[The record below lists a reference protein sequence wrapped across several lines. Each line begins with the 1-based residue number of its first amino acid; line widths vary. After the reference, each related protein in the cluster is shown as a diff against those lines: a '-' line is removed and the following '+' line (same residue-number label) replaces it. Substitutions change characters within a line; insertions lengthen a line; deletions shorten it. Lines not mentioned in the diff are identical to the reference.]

1 MIARFLFLLLESIK
15 GLFRAKIPALIS
27 SMTIAITLIVFTI
40 AYFGY
45 INFYDYSMEFKK
57 RYRIDVFF
65 DTEISGSDA
74 KGIFQ
79 NILLIDCIKQGKYID
94 KKEAAEIFKVYFN
107 AEIEKV
113 IGNNPLPLGG
123 KFEVTSR
130 YRNPSAMELIVRKIK
145 KIEGIDQAS
154 FRSGLITRIDNIIE
168 NLLNICII
176 VGIAIFILAIIL
188 VSNTIRLIIHNKKRT
203 IETLDLL
210 GATKSFIR
218 FPFLLEGIF
227 QGILGAII
235 ALSILWLL
243 FSLFQYILSPI
254 IQPIHFNTMNII
266 IGNLMIG
273 STLGLIGSY
282 QGVSKYL

>member
-74 KGIFQ
+74 KSIFQ
-79 NILLIDCIKQGKYID
+79 NILLIDGIKQGKYID

-243 FSLFQYILSPI
+243 FSLLQYILSPI
-254 IQPIHFNTMNII
+254 LQPIHINAMNII
-266 IGNLMIG
+266 IGNLLIG